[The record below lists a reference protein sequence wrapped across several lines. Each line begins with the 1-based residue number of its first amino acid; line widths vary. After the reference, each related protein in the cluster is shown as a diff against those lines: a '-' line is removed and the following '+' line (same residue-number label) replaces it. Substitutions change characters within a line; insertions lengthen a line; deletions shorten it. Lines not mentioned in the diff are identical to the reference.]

1 MKRVYPYGTF
11 NIKNLNNRNVFKVNG
26 HHLKAYFD
34 NFPNK
39 NEFID
44 LNNFFLQRLNVF
56 SHIVF
61 VWLFFFFASLFPTP
75 VKW

>member
-44 LNNFFLQRLNVF
+44 LNNFFFTKIEFFF
-56 SHIVF
+56 SHCFCVT
-61 VWLFFFFASLFPTP
+61 FFFC
-75 VKW
+75 

>member
-1 MKRVYPYGTF
+1 MKRVYSYGTF
-11 NIKNLNNRNVFKVNG
+11 NIKNLNNRNVFKVNEY
-26 HHLKAYFD
+26 HLKAYFD

-44 LNNFFLQRLNVF
+44 LNNFFFLQRLNFF

-61 VWLFFFFASLFPTP
+61 V
-75 VKW
+75 